1 MNIEVVKLYL
11 AIAGESQVKKF
22 NIVEALHN
30 GEAQADI
37 ARKFGVTR
45 GYVNQIMNA
54 CREAKLDEVY

>member
-22 NIVEALHN
+22 NIVEALHS

-45 GYVNQIMNA
+45 GYVNQIKNA
-54 CREAKLDEVY
+54 CREATSNQS